1 MNDSGSLISPSGS
14 IHGLPVP
21 AEGRLAFLRDEGTGM
36 ELDRN
41 NPYGDLFGFA
51 AGAVGN
57 STTSVGVAVAAAAES
72 RSTHATT
79 AAAAAAIITNNV
91 SGDKVGVGGVSGG
104 GSNYNSERPQ
114 QVDLREMAELKR
126 QNELLASE
134 LALARGAMANTTRP

>member
-1 MNDSGSLISPSGS
+1 MNDTGSLISPSGS

-21 AEGRLAFLRDEGTGM
+21 TEGRLAFLRDEGTGL
-36 ELDRN
+36 ELDQN

-57 STTSVGVAVAAAAES
+57 STTSVGVAVAAAGA
-72 RSTHATT
+72 RKSTHTT
-79 AAAAAAIITNNV
+79 AAAAAIATSNV
-91 SGDKVGVGGVSGG
+91 SGDKVGVGGVGGG
-104 GSNYNSERPQ
+104 GSNYDSERPQ

-134 LALARGAMANTTRP
+134 LALARGAMANTIRP